1 VPLSPGPSIV
11 RISSTTRL
19 SICPLRSLHLPHA
32 PVSCRDSVWTVSH
45 PPKKNPI
52 NGFRVDLKSR
62 AGYDGSQGCLGRWFC
77 SLSVARCWV
86 AQGWCDCWLRWLSGV
101 VGAGSRARRGW
112 LGAGSLMVCGS
123 ACSHCSWVVVVGI
136 HARCRW
142 LLRGSLLVGVTGS
155 LCVAP
160 AGLLMV
166 RVRIRFGSCAHDFN
180 DSHR

>member
-1 VPLSPGPSIV
+1 MAHRVVWVGGFARCRWLGAG
-11 RISSTTRL
+11 
-19 SICPLRSLHLPHA
+19 SLKDGA
-32 PVSCRDSVWTVSH
+32 
-45 PPKKNPI
+45 I
-52 NGFRVDLKSR
+52 
-62 AGYDGSQGCLGRWFC
+62 AGSDGSR
-77 SLSVARCWV
+77 
-86 AQGWCDCWLRWLSGV
+86 V
-101 VGAGSRARRGW
+101 VGAGSHARRGW

-123 ACSHCSWVVVVGI
+123 ACSDCSWVVVIGI

-142 LLRGSLLVGVTGS
+142 LLRGSLVVGVTGS